1 MQEESRQRLA
11 AFREITDPNY
21 AGYTFEQKV
30 RYWSYTIHQQM
41 RWQAESGLD
50 PYAGFSRDWHAAM
63 KRAEPDF
70 DALIN
75 AAFERFLSWEWD
87 QAEYERRIQQPI

>member
-1 MQEESRQRLA
+1 
-11 AFREITDPNY
+11 
-21 AGYTFEQKV
+21 
-30 RYWSYTIHQQM
+30 
-41 RWQAESGLD
+41 
-50 PYAGFSRDWHAAM
+50 M